1 MGPGKGD
8 GGVFSPVALASAI
21 MSVILATIRMDH
33 GADLWLNSRRLSSNY
48 SAGKRDRGK
57 KEKKNLAPL
66 ARAKEGPK
74 APTQARSTEEE
85 AEGLRRL
92 GRTQA
97 PPEKKFST
105 KVENCQRY
113 IYVFTQNS
121 KLGYLENHFPDE
133 VEA

>member
-1 MGPGKGD
+1 MD
-8 GGVFSPVALASAI
+8 EVDF
-21 MSVILATIRMDH
+21 MSY
-33 GADLWLNSRRLSSNY
+33 Y

-57 KEKKNLAPL
+57 KEKKTRPPL

-97 PPEKKFST
+97 PPEKSFRRKL
-105 KVENCQRY
+105 KNLPALY
-113 IYVFTQNS
+113 IHDCA
-121 KLGYLENHFPDE
+121 KLKTRLSRKRPS
-133 VEA
+133 

>member
-1 MGPGKGD
+1 M
-8 GGVFSPVALASAI
+8 
-21 MSVILATIRMDH
+21 TYYY
-33 GADLWLNSRRLSSNY
+33 Y

-97 PPEKKFST
+97 PPEKKKFST

>member
-1 MGPGKGD
+1 MLQ
-8 GGVFSPVALASAI
+8 VFDFVLV
-21 MSVILATIRMDH
+21 SVRVFVFISCSTSYELPSGSILFIIFLTFLYFPLLPDIDV
-33 GADLWLNSRRLSSNY
+33 RLDFIFPILFHYY

-57 KEKKNLAPL
+57 KKKKNLAPL

-97 PPEKKFST
+97 PPEKK
-105 KVENCQRY
+105 
-113 IYVFTQNS
+113 VFNES
-121 KLGYLENHFPDE
+121 
-133 VEA
+133 